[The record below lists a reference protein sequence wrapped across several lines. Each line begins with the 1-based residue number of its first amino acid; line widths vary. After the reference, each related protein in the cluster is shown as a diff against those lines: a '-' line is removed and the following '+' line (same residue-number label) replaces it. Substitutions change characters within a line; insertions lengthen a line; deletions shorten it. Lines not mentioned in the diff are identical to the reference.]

1 MDLLRDMRAR
11 ARELESDLG
20 RFDGKDKGHAKEIE
34 QRRRGLRE
42 KLDTW
47 DRNGCGQKTGQNVDD
62 IRVRVR
68 ATKRFLK
75 LTFRSIRCAS
85 FVFVGCPNGHSQR
98 LLNAQANES
107 GSWVQNAAQYLGI
120 AVTTIL
126 WILAMRLGLRP
137 ALVGVAGRVA

>member
-68 ATKRFLK
+68 AT
-75 LTFRSIRCAS
+75 
-85 FVFVGCPNGHSQR
+85 
-98 LLNAQANES
+98 NAF
-107 GSWVQNAAQYLGI
+107 
-120 AVTTIL
+120 
-126 WILAMRLGLRP
+126 
-137 ALVGVAGRVA
+137 